1 LLKLLVAAGRTSNKS
16 FQGIQRLV
24 ILLGKSPKGAKDNQE
39 LDKKTFIW
47 VVSMLSLPKNK
58 RTKSRM
64 LSMNGL

>member
-24 ILLGKSPKGAKDNQE
+24 ILLGKSPQGAKDNQE
-39 LDKKTFIW
+39 LDKKTFIR

-58 RTKSRM
+58 RTKPRM
-64 LSMNGL
+64 LMNGL

>member
-24 ILLGKSPKGAKDNQE
+24 ILLGKSPKAAKDNQE
-39 LDKKTFIW
+39 LDKKTFIR

-64 LSMNGL
+64 LMNGL

>member
-24 ILLGKSPKGAKDNQE
+24 ILLGKSSKAAKDNQE

-64 LSMNGL
+64 LMNGL